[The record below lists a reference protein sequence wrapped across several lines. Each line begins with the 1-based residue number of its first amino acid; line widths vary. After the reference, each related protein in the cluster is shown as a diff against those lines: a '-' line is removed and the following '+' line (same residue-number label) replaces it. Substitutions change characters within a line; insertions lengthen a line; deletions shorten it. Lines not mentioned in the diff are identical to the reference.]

1 MAVSIGG
8 TEKARLGHLSFLL
21 FFSLPFL
28 CFVALL
34 MLALKHT
41 HTHKGKYVRN
51 DDIMILIIINIM
63 SHLRKK
69 IAAQE

>member
-34 MLALKHT
+34 MFALKQHT

-51 DDIMILIIINIM
+51 DDIMILIIINI
-63 SHLRKK
+63 L
-69 IAAQE
+69 